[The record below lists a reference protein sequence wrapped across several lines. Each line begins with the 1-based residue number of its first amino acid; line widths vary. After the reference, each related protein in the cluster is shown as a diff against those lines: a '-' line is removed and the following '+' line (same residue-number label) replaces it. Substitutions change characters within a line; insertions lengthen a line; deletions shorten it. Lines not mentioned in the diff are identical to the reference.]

1 MAGIGVWLQVG
12 LHMAGIG
19 GVASGRPA
27 YMAGIGG
34 VASGRPAYGRYRGC
48 GFR

>member
-1 MAGIGVWLQVG
+1 
-12 LHMAGIG
+12 MAGIG